1 MPLPVELLHFKEKQP
16 TDSELEKLSLY
27 ILSFLP
33 QYFVFPSDSQIKQ
46 LKDPKTVTT
55 DKKP

>member
-16 TDSELEKLSLY
+16 IDSELEKLSLY

-33 QYFVFPSDSQIKQ
+33 QYFVFPSDSQMRQ

-55 DKKP
+55 DKQP